1 MIVSKSQIKVTKE
14 IFYIK
19 CIVTEQK
26 FVLLL
31 GQQF

>member
-19 CIVTEQK
+19 CIVTEQ